1 MNILQA
7 VADPKVFKPYFRGN
21 TWTMWLAFLAALF
34 ALPMTPEQLAIYQKC
49 TGRTTPPISPST
61 QAWLVIG
68 RRGGK
73 SFILATIAVFLACF
87 FDWRP
92 YLGPGERATIMIIAA
107 DRRQARV
114 IKRFCSGL
122 LRGVP
127 MLKTTIEDE
136 TKEIIELANNVSI
149 EIHTASFR
157 STRGYT
163 IVAALCDEIAFWP
176 TDETSSEP
184 DIEVITA
191 LEPGMATVPGA
202 IMLCASSPYAR
213 KGALWDT
220 YRNHFGKDGDD
231 ILVWQATTREMNPGV
246 PQRFIDRK
254 YAEDPARAAA
264 EYGAQFR
271 TDLEQFV
278 SREVVE
284 ASTSVGVYERSPQR
298 GVHYFG
304 FMDPAGGS
312 GRDLMTASVGHV
324 GFGTKILTIDAM
336 REAKPPFSP
345 QQVAA
350 EFSDLFK
357 SYNINHVMSDK
368 TGLDWCVEAFA
379 HFGITCEQSARPKTQ
394 LYTNFLPL
402 LNSRRVELLDHQ
414 RCNAQLLALER
425 TPTKIDHPDGGHDD
439 LINAVAGV
447 ADMSINYYGGFDPT
461 FSWVSGSDADKKND
475 DPDGSRAFQ
484 ARRYFEY
491 IQSHMNGGGPL
502 YAAPRQWTWT

>member
-1 MNILQA
+1 MHRPHHATDFAIHA
-7 VADPKVFKPYFRGN
+7 G
-21 TWTMWLAFLAALF
+21 LA
-34 ALPMTPEQLAIYQKC
+34 
-49 TGRTTPPISPST
+49 
-61 QAWLVIG
+61 VIG

-324 GFGTKILTIDAM
+324 GFGTKI
-336 REAKPPFSP
+336 SP
-345 QQVAA
+345 
-350 EFSDLFK
+350 S
-357 SYNINHVMSDK
+357 
-368 TGLDWCVEAFA
+368 TPCVRR
-379 HFGITCEQSARPKTQ
+379 SRPLAPSKW
-394 LYTNFLPL
+394 
-402 LNSRRVELLDHQ
+402 RRSFPI
-414 RCNAQLLALER
+414 C
-425 TPTKIDHPDGGHDD
+425 
-439 LINAVAGV
+439 
-447 ADMSINYYGGFDPT
+447 
-461 FSWVSGSDADKKND
+461 
-475 DPDGSRAFQ
+475 SRATISTTSCPTRP
-484 ARRYFEY
+484 A
-491 IQSHMNGGGPL
+491 
-502 YAAPRQWTWT
+502 